1 MKLEEATVTS
11 SGLLS
16 AALLLG
22 TFGVEAAPCK
32 KKNVITG
39 LKQPSE
45 GSDAAKVTS

>member
-32 KKNVITG
+32 KKKRDNLVKTALG
-39 LKQPSE
+39 GK
-45 GSDAAKVTS
+45 